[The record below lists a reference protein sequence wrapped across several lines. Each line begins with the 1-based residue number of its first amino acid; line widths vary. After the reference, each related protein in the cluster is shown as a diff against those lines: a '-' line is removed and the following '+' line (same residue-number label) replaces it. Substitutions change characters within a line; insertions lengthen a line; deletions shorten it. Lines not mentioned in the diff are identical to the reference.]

1 MILHH
6 KIGVQKMILKEE
18 LLEIS
23 KNLAENEEDCTSA
36 FRQNLF
42 TYLASPNL
50 TLNQLSEHSNIAYS
64 TLNSFLYGNSNSV
77 KIDNVV
83 KLAKTLD
90 ISIDELVGSNT
101 IPQLS
106 RESLRMCREMPEN
119 DLNLVRW
126 FIRYLYQLNSKTEP
140 NKRYISVMLPRQTN
154 NGDFEVTADY
164 EKIEISEVKEPL
176 RSKIFMGFHII
187 CDHYMPHYGKG
198 DVIFIANDRPPRYS
212 EHIVVRVGKY
222 LFITKRLI
230 ENDIPKI
237 YSVRDGKYR
246 IDESE
251 IDEIIGY
258 IAYKKTI

>member
-1 MILHH
+1 MIS
-6 KIGVQKMILKEE
+6 KEE

-23 KNLAENEEDCTSA
+23 KNLSENEKDCTSA

-42 TYLASPNL
+42 SYLSSPNL
-50 TLNQLSEHSNIAYS
+50 TLNKLSEQSNIAYN

-90 ISIDELVGSNT
+90 ISIDELVGANT

-119 DLNLVRW
+119 DLYLVRW
-126 FIRYLYQLNSKTEP
+126 FIRYLYQLNTKTEP
-140 NKRYISVMLPRQTN
+140 NKRYISVMMPKQTN
-154 NGDFEVTADY
+154 NGDFEVTSDF
-164 EKIEISEVKEPL
+164 EKIEITNLKEPL

-187 CDHYMPHYGKG
+187 CDHYMPYYGPG
-198 DVIFIANDRPPRYS
+198 DVILIANDRPPTFT
-212 EHIVVRVGKY
+212 EHAVVRVGKY
-222 LFITKRLI
+222 LFIIKRVI
-230 ENDIPKI
+230 ENGIAKY
-237 YSVRDGKYR
+237 YSIRDGKYR

-251 IDEIIGY
+251 VDELIGY
-258 IAYKKTI
+258 ITSKKKFI